1 MLKDGISIVS
11 GNFLGE
17 RPRGYDVKVA
27 LRHMGSPSVAVALS
41 FGLGLAPW
49 MPGTFGA
56 AGAFIL
62 YALLMHLPWA
72 WQCAVVIL
80 LLWIG
85 CVACGRAAKVLGGED
100 PSAIVW
106 DETVGML
113 ITLVLT
119 PAGPLSWLAGFI
131 AFRVLDI
138 NKPWLIGRAETA
150 FRGGTAIMA
159 DDALAGVAAAGAV
172 WVILEALAR
181 LTTA

>member
-1 MLKDGISIVS
+1 MADPG
-11 GNFLGE
+11 
-17 RPRGYDVKVA
+17 
-27 LRHMGSPSVAVALS
+27 VAVALS
-41 FGLGLAPW
+41 FGLGLVPW

-56 AGAFIL
+56 AGAFVL
-62 YALLMHLPWA
+62 YPLVAPLPWA
-72 WQCAVVIL
+72 VQCLLAVAL
-80 LLWIG
+80 LGLG
-85 CVACGRAAKVLGGED
+85 CLVCGHAARVLGGED

-119 PAGPLSWLAGFI
+119 PATPLSWLIGFL

-159 DDALAGVAAAGAV
+159 DDALAGVGAAGIV
-172 WVILEALAR
+172 WVVLEALAR

>member
-1 MLKDGISIVS
+1 MANPV
-11 GNFLGE
+11 
-17 RPRGYDVKVA
+17 VA
-27 LRHMGSPSVAVALS
+27 LALS

-56 AGAFIL
+56 AGAFVL
-62 YALLMHLPWA
+62 YPFVMQLPFA
-72 WQCAVVIL
+72 WQCL
-80 LLWIG
+80 LALVLLALG
-85 CVACGRAAKVLGGED
+85 CWACGRAAAALGGED

-119 PAGPLSWLAGFI
+119 PVTPLAWIIGFI

-138 NKPWLIGRAETA
+138 NKPWLIGTAERRL
-150 FRGGTAIMA
+150 RGGVAIMA
-159 DDALAGVAAAGAV
+159 DDALAGLGAAGIV
-172 WVILEALAR
+172 WVVVAALAR